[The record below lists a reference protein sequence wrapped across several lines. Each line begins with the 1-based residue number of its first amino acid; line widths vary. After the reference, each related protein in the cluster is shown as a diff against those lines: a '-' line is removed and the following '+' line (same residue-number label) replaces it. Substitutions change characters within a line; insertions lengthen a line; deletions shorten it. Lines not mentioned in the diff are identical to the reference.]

1 MLDHEKVSLVLAADY
16 VGLSPE
22 AFGAMENAGWIKRAS
37 QAGSIPVYLGAD
49 VKRLKSAAPPET
61 PEQKLQKAIRGQRE
75 DLQAKIQK
83 ARDDLSALQ
92 GRCTH
97 PTATMQGRSD
107 TGNWDRSQ
115 DSYWYEFSCADCGKN
130 WTEPQ

>member
-22 AFGAMENAGWIKRAS
+22 AFGAMENAGWIKRVS

-61 PEQKLQKAIRGQRE
+61 PAQKVQKDIREKREGLQE
-75 DLQAKIQK
+75 KIQK
-83 ARDDLSALQ
+83 AQEDLALLQ
-92 GRCTH
+92 ERCTH
-97 PTATMQGRSD
+97 PAATKKARSD

-115 DSYWYEFSCADCGKN
+115 DSYWYECACADCGKK

>member
-16 VGLSPE
+16 VGLSPK
-22 AFGAMENAGWIKRAS
+22 AFGAMENAGWIKRVS

-49 VKRLKSAAPPET
+49 VKRLKSAAPLET
-61 PEQKLQKAIRGQRE
+61 SEQKLQKAIRKQCE
-75 DLQAKIQK
+75 DLQEKIQR

-97 PTATMQGRSD
+97 PAATKEAKSD

-115 DSYWYEFSCADCGKN
+115 DSYWCEFACADCGKN